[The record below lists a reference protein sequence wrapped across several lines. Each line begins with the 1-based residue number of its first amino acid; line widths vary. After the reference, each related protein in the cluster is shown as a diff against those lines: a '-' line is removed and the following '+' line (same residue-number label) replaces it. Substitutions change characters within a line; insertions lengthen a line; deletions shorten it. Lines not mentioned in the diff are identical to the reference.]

1 MKHNLSKLLG
11 RATASSRQL
20 TQRRVESLSTSVAD
34 LFQKAHDN
42 EQILRRYQRFELK
55 LLDTVDFSSLLEL
68 LLESSL
74 EYFQLDAVEL
84 WLYDPQSTLQEL
96 QDEQSQ
102 FPSLHFEPSLT
113 TIQGF
118 YQGVPSVTLARMAD
132 LTDLTCLQGRAVE
145 SVALLPL
152 IRHGVLVGSLHLGSS
167 ESDRF
172 ATDKSTDFINHLAA
186 VVAVCVENVVNQERL
201 QRLSMYDML
210 TRVKNRR
217 AFQLALDSEIARS
230 IRGGQRLALLFVD
243 IDFFKKINDSYGHQA
258 GDKTLKV
265 IARYLASLLRKS
277 DHVCRYGGE
286 EFALILPDC
295 SKHRAQEVAERIRK
309 LVAALP
315 IEYEQG
321 SFLQLSL
328 SIGVSSWQPK
338 PEGQQLASEIIA
350 ECLVAA
356 ADRAVYVVKE
366 SGRNNHHYL
375 PFEHE

>member
-42 EQILRRYQRFELK
+42 EQILHRYQRFELK
-55 LLDTVDFSSLLEL
+55 LLDTVDFSSLLQL

-96 QDEQSQ
+96 LDESSQ
-102 FPSLHFEPSLT
+102 FSSLHFESSLT
-113 TIQGF
+113 AIQAF
-118 YQGVPSVTLARMAD
+118 YRGAPSVTLVGA
-132 LTDLTCLQGRAVE
+132 TDLTGLSPLQGQAVE

-152 IRHGVLVGSLHLGSS
+152 VRHGVLVGSLHLGSS
-167 ESDRF
+167 DSDRF
-172 ATDKSTDFINHLAA
+172 AADKSTDFINHLAA

-243 IDFFKKINDSYGHQA
+243 IDYFKKINDSHGHQA
-258 GDKTLKV
+258 GDRTLKV
-265 IARYLASLLRKS
+265 LAQYLASLLRKS

-295 SKHRAQEVAERIRK
+295 SKQRAQEVAERIRK
-309 LVAALP
+309 LVAVLP

-321 SFLQLSL
+321 CFLQLSL
-328 SIGVSSWQPK
+328 SIGVSSWQLK
-338 PEGQQLASEIIA
+338 PEAQQLTSELIA
-350 ECLVAA
+350 ERLVAA
-356 ADRAVYVVKE
+356 ADKAVYVVKE

-375 PFEHE
+375 PFEH